1 MSRVL
6 RAAATGI
13 TILLAV
19 LVLAACGSDSD
30 SAAGD
35 AGSGSAAGAQP
46 VSLVSDAFSDSHPV
60 TSGRLDLH
68 LRVDVKGETG
78 ATSLSGPLSVRLR
91 GPFATGAEGTL
102 PTFDLD
108 AEIELGTTK
117 ISAGLISTGNRIW
130 LNYAGTAYELP
141 SSIVEQYK
149 QAYER
154 AEKRGGDKRTTL
166 ASLGI
171 DPSAWLEDAK
181 VVGDERV
188 GGDEATHVSAD
199 VDVAKLLDDLS
210 GLLER
215 SGVSGKTLKLPQG
228 LGSGGSTSATLSE
241 QARKDIERS
250 ISSAAV
256 DVWTGKD
263 DSLLRRL
270 RVAVAFAVPDDARSS
285 ANGLSSGSFLLD
297 LTITDL
303 NKDQTIT
310 APADA
315 RPFSELQPL
324 LSSVLA

>member
-19 LVLAACGSDSD
+19 LALAACGSDSD
-30 SAAGD
+30 RSAGD
-35 AGSGSAAGAQP
+35 AGSGSTASARSI
-46 VSLVSDAFSDSHPV
+46 SLVSDAFSDSHPV
-60 TSGRLDLH
+60 TSGKLDLK

-78 ATSLSGPLSVRLR
+78 ATTLDGPLSVRLR

-102 PTFDLD
+102 PKFDLD
-108 AEIELGTTK
+108 AEIELGTTR
-117 ISAGLISTGNRIW
+117 ISAGLVSTGNRIW
-130 LNYAGTAYELP
+130 LSYAGTAYELP
-141 SSIVEQYK
+141 ASVVKQYRD
-149 QAYER
+149 AYER
-154 AEKRGGDKRTTL
+154 AEQQGGDKKTTL

-171 DPSAWLEDAK
+171 DPSTWLDDAK
-181 VVGDERV
+181 VVGEERV
-188 GGDEATHVSAD
+188 GGDEATHVSAE
-199 VDVAKLLDDLS
+199 VGVAKLLDDLS

-215 SGVSGKTLKLPQG
+215 SGVSGKTLTLPQG
-228 LGSGGSTSATLSE
+228 LGSGGSTTATLSE

-250 ISSAAV
+250 ISSATV

-270 RVAVAFAVPDDARSS
+270 RIVVAFAVPDDARSR
-285 ANGLSSGSFLLD
+285 ANGLDSGSFLLD
-297 LTITDL
+297 FTITDL
-303 NKDQTIT
+303 NKDQTIA